1 MADKTT
7 SRDVSAREAV
17 ECVKSSLTNAQL
29 MEKFRISPQGLA
41 DLLKQLFSKR
51 LITEDDLQRRG
62 IRFKVLKPPAPVTPQ
77 AVTLPPPPA
86 EEDEEFL
93 DTVALTELLSF
104 KPTQPGKKQQETAE
118 IPSPEPPEEPKEPEP
133 TEKKGKFSLTGL
145 FKKAK

>member
-1 MADKTT
+1 MADRTT

-29 MEKFRISPQGLA
+29 MERFRISPQGLA

-51 LITEDDLQRRG
+51 LINEDDLQRRG
-62 IRFKVLKPPAPVTPQ
+62 IRFKVLKPSAPLTPQ
-77 AVTLPPPPA
+77 AATLPPPPS
-86 EEDEEFL
+86 EQDEEFL

-104 KPTQPGKKQQETAE
+104 KPPEPAKKQQRPAE
-118 IPSPEPPEEPKEPEP
+118 IAPPEPPEEPKEPEP